1 MKPTPRIRYFTR
13 FRGEYGYIYALL
25 RFYKTRKTINTKII
39 ISREQTKRFCS
50 DGSFLPS
57 ESRVDDCRE
66 LGNTLDSYTR
76 YALKVVREMV
86 ANNTF
91 AEIPGKS
98 IPAMIGTAIKGARS
112 CYDNKQE
119 YEI

>member
-39 ISREQTKRFCS
+39 ISREQAKRFCS
-50 DGSFLPS
+50 DGSFLPPTTI
-57 ESRVDDCRE
+57 DDCE
-66 LGNTLDSYTR
+66 LECVTLDKYTR
-76 YALKVVREMV
+76 NALKVVGEMV

-91 AEIPGKS
+91 AETPGES
-98 IPAMIGTAIKGARS
+98 IPAMIEVAMREEMIKS
-112 CYDNKQE
+112 FDFVK
-119 YEI
+119 IPKK

>member
-39 ISREQTKRFCS
+39 ISREQAKRLCS

-57 ESRVDDCRE
+57 ESSVDDCRE
-66 LGNTLDSYTR
+66 LGNKLDSYTR
-76 YALKVVREMV
+76 NALKVVGGMV

-91 AEIPGKS
+91 AETSGES
-98 IPAMIGTAIKGARS
+98 IPAMIGTVIKG
-112 CYDNKQE
+112 
-119 YEI
+119 